1 MTTILVLCIY
11 FAQQKQINQSSN
23 SVITTAVD
31 PGAVSISNANTTPPQ
46 AESMTNPISILINS
60 NSNQCRPILSQELEL
75 NWLDLELVHPYG
87 EVVRFRKENLSV
99 IRKRICIALHI
110 LIVHGLRQHACFSA
124 IGIHGGSYL
133 GDIAIDDL
141 IVLSNLQCTI
151 PTTTTTTSTST
162 TLHTGASTASTTTSY
177 IGPQTTI
184 TETPFPDVL
193 TTTYAECAEHAYYN
207 GAICKPQ
214 VGKPL
219 CEVEISITQFVD
231 SSPKNSIKNPAY
243 SDTEIVNA

>member
-1 MTTILVLCIY
+1 MPTDSKSRIGI
-11 FAQQKQINQSSN
+11 
-23 SVITTAVD
+23 
-31 PGAVSISNANTTPPQ
+31 
-46 AESMTNPISILINS
+46 
-60 NSNQCRPILSQELEL
+60 
-75 NWLDLELVHPYG
+75 ELV
-87 EVVRFRKENLSV
+87 
-99 IRKRICIALHI
+99 
-110 LIVHGLRQHACFSA
+110 GLGIGASLRRS
-124 IGIHGGSYL
+124 GIHGGSYL

-162 TLHTGASTASTTTSY
+162 TLHT
-177 IGPQTTI
+177 
-184 TETPFPDVL
+184 DVL

-231 SSPKNSIKNPAY
+231 SSPKDSIKNPAY

>member
-1 MTTILVLCIY
+1 MPTDSKSRIGI
-11 FAQQKQINQSSN
+11 
-23 SVITTAVD
+23 
-31 PGAVSISNANTTPPQ
+31 
-46 AESMTNPISILINS
+46 
-60 NSNQCRPILSQELEL
+60 
-75 NWLDLELVHPYG
+75 ELV
-87 EVVRFRKENLSV
+87 
-99 IRKRICIALHI
+99 
-110 LIVHGLRQHACFSA
+110 GLGIGASLRRS
-124 IGIHGGSYL
+124 GIHGGSYL

-162 TLHTGASTASTTTSY
+162 TLHT
-177 IGPQTTI
+177 GPQTTI

-219 CEVEISITQFVD
+219 CECVTGFNDPQCENKESLSITNHCKVEISITQFVD
-231 SSPKNSIKNPAY
+231 SSPKDSIKNPAY

>member
-1 MTTILVLCIY
+1 MPT
-11 FAQQKQINQSSN
+11 N
-23 SVITTAVD
+23 SKSRI
-31 PGAVSISNANTTPPQ
+31 GI
-46 AESMTNPISILINS
+46 
-60 NSNQCRPILSQELEL
+60 
-75 NWLDLELVHPYG
+75 ELV
-87 EVVRFRKENLSV
+87 
-99 IRKRICIALHI
+99 
-110 LIVHGLRQHACFSA
+110 GLGIGASLRRS
-124 IGIHGGSYL
+124 GIHGGSYL

-219 CEVEISITQFVD
+219 CECVTGFNDPQYENKESLSNTNHCKVEISITQFVD